1 VVKSQKSGINA
12 VPSPTPQAQPPGSS
26 TRLEESE
33 IGQTA
38 FLRVIP
44 ATHRPY
50 VGETV
55 PVEIRAYFRRGVR
68 ATVNS
73 LPVPEGSV
81 FSFQSIS
88 EKPRQTEETIKG
100 EAFSVLTWN
109 AVMSAVKEGEY
120 PLNIYIDATL
130 LVPDTSRR
138 RPFLNNSFFDNSFFD
153 NFFES
158 VRKKEVNIKSTS
170 RKMRVLPL
178 PKAGRPD
185 NFSGAVGN
193 FTLSAEATPK
203 ESMLHS
209 APPGDGKPTRRKRNL
224 NRPAAPATGGKS
236 CLSKPSSRLTHP
248 SKRYPLWN
256 SATLIQRPESISV

>member
-1 VVKSQKSGINA
+1 MNCRICKSPVIVKTFQTAATLICMICVLLLLSGNVWGSGKDDNISATLEPQNITLGDVSILSVHISGTGAGKPVIPHVDGLRFITSGQSSKYQFINGNVSASISYINRVLPDRPGDFTIPPITTDTGGRGKTQPLTLHVVKSQKSGINA

-88 EKPRQTEETIKG
+88 EKPRQTEE
-100 EAFSVLTWN
+100 
-109 AVMSAVKEGEY
+109 
-120 PLNIYIDATL
+120 
-130 LVPDTSRR
+130 
-138 RPFLNNSFFDNSFFD
+138 
-153 NFFES
+153 
-158 VRKKEVNIKSTS
+158 
-170 RKMRVLPL
+170 
-178 PKAGRPD
+178 
-185 NFSGAVGN
+185 
-193 FTLSAEATPK
+193 
-203 ESMLHS
+203 
-209 APPGDGKPTRRKRNL
+209 
-224 NRPAAPATGGKS
+224 
-236 CLSKPSSRLTHP
+236 
-248 SKRYPLWN
+248 
-256 SATLIQRPESISV
+256 